1 MRIHRPRRITT
12 IAAIAVTMLVVG
24 ACSSSGGNG
33 ASNSA
38 GRNDQASKELPAC
51 PVGALDGAA
60 QPVEVVLWYALSAKT
75 EATLQAQVKAYNAS
89 QPRVRVRAENQ
100 GPSYEELLRKFE
112 ATLPTPRD
120 LPDII
125 VSEET
130 TTRFM
135 IDSGTVLP
143 AQSCLD
149 AEGLSTDPFV
159 KPAVD
164 YFSVDGVLY
173 PASASLSDILTYY
186 NKNHFRRAGLDPD
199 KPPATLAEVRQY
211 AEQIKAA
218 GVVDRPVVLK
228 LDSWFLETQL
238 TGSGVPL
245 VNNDNGR
252 GNGETTEAAF
262 VGPEALAVLQWVKDL
277 NDAGLLQGVAATP
290 GQVNHYLA
298 MAQQNGSILVETST
312 AATSVKAFLG
322 GDTSVA
328 AGVDAS
334 NVDLAALDIGAG
346 PVYGIDE
353 AGKAQVGGNAFF
365 MLNTSP
371 PAEQA
376 GAWDFMKWWNQL
388 DQQVVWHLEGS
399 YLPWLRAAAEDPRIQ
414 TFWKDDLAGRWLAI
428 AYDEMVTGIN
438 PDFPGPLIG
447 PYDRFRAAIR
457 KAFDSVVLSGTEPQV
472 ALDTAVS
479 EINAALAQYNDTN
492 F

>member
-1 MRIHRPRRITT
+1 MRTRPPRRITALASL
-12 IAAIAVTMLVVG
+12 AATMLVLG
-24 ACSSSGGNG
+24 ACSSNGGSGGSPASPG
-33 ASNSA
+33 A
-38 GRNDQASKELPAC
+38 QARGELPDC
-51 PVGALDGAA
+51 PVGALDGAT

-75 EATLQAQVKAYNAS
+75 EATLQAQVQAYNGS
-89 QPRVRVRAENQ
+89 QSRVRVRAENQ

-164 YFSVDGVLY
+164 YFSVDGILY

-199 KPPATLAEVRQY
+199 KPPATLAEVREY
-211 AEQIKAA
+211 AEKIKAA

-252 GNGETTEAAF
+252 GGGETTEAAF
-262 VGPEALAVLQWVKDL
+262 AGPEALAVLQWVKDL
-277 NDAGLLQGVAATP
+277 NDAGLLQGVTATP

-328 AGVDAS
+328 AGVDAG

-346 PVYGIDE
+346 PVYGVDE

-365 MLNTSP
+365 MLKTSS

-388 DQQVVWHLEGS
+388 DQQVIWHLEGS
-399 YLPWLRAAAEDPRIQ
+399 YLPWLRAAADDPRIRA
-414 TFWKDDLAGRWLAI
+414 FWRDDLAGRWLAI
-428 AYDEMVTGIN
+428 AYDEMVTGID

-457 KAFDSVVLSGTEPQV
+457 KAFDSVVLSRTEPQT
-472 ALDTAVS
+472 AMDTAVS
-479 EINAALAQYNDTN
+479 EINAALAQYNDTD